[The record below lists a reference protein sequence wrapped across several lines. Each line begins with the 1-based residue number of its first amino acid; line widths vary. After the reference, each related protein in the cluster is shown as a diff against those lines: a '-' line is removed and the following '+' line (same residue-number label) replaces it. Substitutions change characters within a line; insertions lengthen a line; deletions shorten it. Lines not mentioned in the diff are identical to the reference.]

1 MIWTLLLLLT
11 AISSAYATAEPLCP
25 GGSAVAHFRL
35 QVQRPGESRW
45 LALETLHALKKNDTV
60 SYVPSDPLP
69 GEDQSKAEVVLLL
82 APQEGQALIVLERK
96 PALGRQR
103 WKMPVDVAVVAVA
116 YGPNGWRGDR
126 LEKLLRRD
134 PEMLTQLAAYGA
146 RTNQVEELVD
156 AMARRDPQNME
167 AALRGL
173 AAGGAGGA
181 RLDRN
186 ATVDQQTLTMMRTL
200 NPALATYDPL
210 AAEPKVRWQQSA
222 GLAAAVAGLFLG
234 NTVAVAATSATLFL
248 NLRTV
253 AFPRTEFRSALRR
266 EGALCGKPGA
276 GSGVRFAYL
285 WARRLPSGA
294 VPELEMTEAG
304 HWAIGMPGKVA
315 FAGGTAELGQM
326 QSWRWVDAAGETMP
340 VVGAVR
346 EGILHVTKAPPPGTY
361 SLAGDWDWE
370 PVRSTAV
377 VTVYAWPEW
386 VAMGLDA
393 ASADALQA
401 GKGRVRLR
409 LTGSDFQFVTRV
421 EIATMT
427 DRLAEAVVARFVAAK
442 GPVRELEIEVDTDR
456 VREGA
461 HRISLT
467 RVDGATHSFAA
478 MVHGEL
484 PSLAGLPMVVRQ
496 NGEAQ
501 RLRLTGERLG
511 EVERWEVAG
520 GTVEWARE
528 RQEVILRLS
537 PGIATNT
544 TERQLTA
551 WIGGRNLP
559 LRWANA
565 VRVLPAAVSV
575 VAVQRAAREI
585 GSVELTDSE
594 VEAEELVSVAVRL
607 SGPLAAGP
615 PRTVRCGTMER
626 TEQTGPAEWFLVVRP
641 EAKPGCVVAVELE
654 PGGAE
659 VALGRVIRRPDLTGF
674 VMTEESAGAGRFWG
688 ELSGKF
694 LERIERVGWN
704 GQEGVAVVE
713 LPTGGGH
720 KLRIEVPWPA
730 PTPHAPLYVWLRGES
745 SGRKTRL
752 KL

>member
-1 MIWTLLLLLT
+1 
-11 AISSAYATAEPLCP
+11 
-25 GGSAVAHFRL
+25 
-35 QVQRPGESRW
+35 
-45 LALETLHALKKNDTV
+45 
-60 SYVPSDPLP
+60 
-69 GEDQSKAEVVLLL
+69 
-82 APQEGQALIVLERK
+82 
-96 PALGRQR
+96 
-103 WKMPVDVAVVAVA
+103 
-116 YGPNGWRGDR
+116 
-126 LEKLLRRD
+126 
-134 PEMLTQLAAYGA
+134 
-146 RTNQVEELVD
+146 
-156 AMARRDPQNME
+156 
-167 AALRGL
+167 
-173 AAGGAGGA
+173 
-181 RLDRN
+181 
-186 ATVDQQTLTMMRTL
+186 
-200 NPALATYDPL
+200 
-210 AAEPKVRWQQSA
+210 
-222 GLAAAVAGLFLG
+222 
-234 NTVAVAATSATLFL
+234 
-248 NLRTV
+248 
-253 AFPRTEFRSALRR
+253 
-266 EGALCGKPGA
+266 
-276 GSGVRFAYL
+276 
-285 WARRLPSGA
+285 
-294 VPELEMTEAG
+294 
-304 HWAIGMPGKVA
+304 
-315 FAGGTAELGQM
+315 
-326 QSWRWVDAAGETMP
+326 
-340 VVGAVR
+340 
-346 EGILHVTKAPPPGTY
+346 
-361 SLAGDWDWE
+361 
-370 PVRSTAV
+370 
-377 VTVYAWPEW
+377 
-386 VAMGLDA
+386 
-393 ASADALQA
+393 
-401 GKGRVRLR
+401 
-409 LTGSDFQFVTRV
+409 
-421 EIATMT
+421 MT

-511 EVERWEVAG
+511 EVERWEVAD
-520 GTVEWARE
+520 GTVEWVRE

-537 PGIATNT
+537 PGVATNT

-704 GQEGVAVVE
+704 GEEGVAVVE